1 MAFLYRTVF
10 ILVVAGIT
18 WFSYLKH
25 TEGRDRA
32 IRVQDLRDCFDRRDF
47 APGQPSKQVQ
57 TRFLHAVAR
66 LHEAQLAERSLG
78 WWKTNDISLNWYIDE
93 GLKGL
98 EASKE
103 ELSLIGRAL
112 QNAYFELQRQD
123 ALALSESRD
132 HLKAGK
138 LPLATQGLFAGDP
151 FLIGNL
157 LSPVVLPQL
166 RNHPGNFILQPAPVW
181 ALQQDLIETSQL
193 GTVREFVTAGVL
205 PESAFTELRNQL
217 IPPTPAST
225 AQKND

>member
-1 MAFLYRTVF
+1 MAFLYRTFFV
-10 ILVVAGIT
+10 LVLAAIT

-25 TEGRDRA
+25 IEGRDRA
-32 IRVQDLRDCFDRRDF
+32 TRVQDLRDCFERRDF
-47 APGQPSKQVQ
+47 SPGQPSTQAQ
-57 TRFLHAVAR
+57 TRFLQAVAR

-78 WWKTNDISLNWYIDE
+78 WWKTKDISLNWYIDE

-98 EASKE
+98 DASKE
-103 ELSLIGRAL
+103 EMSLIGRAL

-132 HLKAGK
+132 QLKEGK
-138 LPLATQGLFAGDP
+138 IPKATEGLFAGDP
-151 FLIGNL
+151 LVIGYQ

-166 RNHPGNFILQPAPVW
+166 RNHPGNFVIQPAPVW
-181 ALQQDLIETSQL
+181 ALQQDLVETSQL
-193 GTVREFVTAGVL
+193 GAVREFVTAGVL
-205 PESAFTELRNQL
+205 PESAFTELRNLL